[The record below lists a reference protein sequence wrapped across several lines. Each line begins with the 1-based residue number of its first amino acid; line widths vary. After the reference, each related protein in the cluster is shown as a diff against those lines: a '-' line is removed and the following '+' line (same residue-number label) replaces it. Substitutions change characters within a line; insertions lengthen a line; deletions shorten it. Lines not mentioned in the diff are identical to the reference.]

1 MLMEDFKTSWEIEIL
16 TTLMIITHYVHVLNC
31 LAYYIPGILEVKT
44 EGLLKFQDTLCYKM
58 ITGSSASHLIIFMY
72 FKTRNN

>member
-1 MLMEDFKTSWEIEIL
+1 MLMKDIKTSWEIEIL
-16 TTLMIITHYVHVLNC
+16 TTLMIITHYIHVLNC

-44 EGLLKFQDTLCYKM
+44 EGLAKLQDTLCYKM

-72 FKTRNN
+72 FKSRNN